1 MIIRII
7 ITLLC
12 NACMLILYNNVASCF
27 LEYPRNRKVLHIV
40 LCMIWLIFT
49 TLCGFNTRWPLV
61 NFLVNTG
68 LLFLIVSVYYGHMST
83 KIVMTV
89 MLTALAAACDFFSY
103 IVVTEGMNKPDD
115 YSVGYIYTVLLFWI
129 SSKVIL
135 FLYSKKRE
143 FSMNSKSPVMLLFIP
158 LFSAALLYS
167 ITYGNLE
174 AKYMP
179 LTGISILGICFV
191 TFYFEYIELR
201 NIENKA
207 NNENL
212 IRQIKSYKHELNTIE
227 NSQQRIQGLR
237 HDLKHHLIAI
247 ESMAREC
254 DMEGIINYTHSMQ
267 SEITSGKEIFTG
279 RYEVDSLLNY
289 LLEDAYRKLSNVN
302 VKIAIPNDIK
312 LDKYDFNVI
321 IGNLLENAIFA
332 SEKSKEKLLDIRIAT
347 EKGALLIKITNSYEG
362 EIVIADG
369 IIRSSKTDKANHGF
383 GINNVRR
390 IVEKQEGEFSAIVEN
405 GYFIVNIFLYL

>member
-12 NACMLILYNNVASCF
+12 NVCMLILYNNVASYF
-27 LEYPRNRKVLHIV
+27 LEFPRNKKIHHIV
-40 LCMIWLIFT
+40 LCLIWLVFT
-49 TLCGFNTRWPLV
+49 TLCGFNTRWPLI
-61 NFLVNTG
+61 NFIINTG
-68 LLFLIVSVYYGHMST
+68 LLFVIVSVYFGHIST
-83 KIVMTV
+83 KIAITL

-103 IVVTEGMNKPDD
+103 IIVTEGMNKSDV
-115 YSVGYIYTVLLFWI
+115 YSIGYIYTVLMFWI

-135 FLYSKKRE
+135 LIYRKKRVL
-143 FSMNSKSPVMLLFIP
+143 SKNSQSPLMLLLIP
-158 LFSAALLYS
+158 LLSAALLYS
-167 ITYGNLE
+167 ITYGNLD

-179 LTGISILGICFV
+179 LTGVSILGVCFV

-207 NNENL
+207 QNENL
-212 IRQIKSYKHELNTIE
+212 VRQIKSYKHELNTIE

-247 ESMAREC
+247 EGMARDG
-254 DMEGIINYTHSMQ
+254 DMDGIINYTHSMQ
-267 SEITSGKEIFTG
+267 SEIMSGKEIFTG

-289 LLEDAYRKLSNVN
+289 LLEEAYQKLSNVN
-302 VKIAIPNDIK
+302 VKIAIPNDMK

-321 IGNLLENAIFA
+321 VGNLLENAIYA
-332 SEKSKEKLLDIRIAT
+332 SEKSKEKLLDVRIVT
-347 EKGALLIKITNSYEG
+347 EREALLIKITNSYEG
-362 EIVIADG
+362 EIKITDG
-369 IIRSSKTDKANHGF
+369 IIRSNKIDKANHGF

-390 IVEKQEGEFSAIVEN
+390 VVEKQEGEFSAAAEN
-405 GYFIVNIFLYL
+405 GYFTVNIFLYL

>member
-49 TLCGFNTRWPLV
+49 TLCGFNTRWPFV
-61 NFLVNTG
+61 NFIVNTG
-68 LLFLIVSVYYGHMST
+68 LLILIVSVYYGHMST

-237 HDLKHHLIAI
+237 HDLKHHIIAI
-247 ESMAREC
+247 EGMAREC
-254 DMEGIINYTHSMQ
+254 DMEGIISYTHSME
-267 SEITSGKEIFTG
+267 SEISSGREIFTG
-279 RYEVDSLLNY
+279 CYEIDSLLNY
-289 LLEDAYRKLSNVN
+289 LLEDAYKKLASVN
-302 VKIAIPNDIK
+302 VKITIPQDIRF
-312 LDKYDFNVI
+312 DKYDFNVI
-321 IGNLLENAIFA
+321 VGNLLENAIYA
-332 SEKSKEKLLDIRIAT
+332 SEKSKEKLLDIKIAT
-347 EKGALLIKITNSYEG
+347 ERDALLINITNSYEG
-362 EIVIADG
+362 EISITNG
-369 IIRSSKTDKANHGF
+369 MIRSTKTDRSNHGF
-383 GINNVRR
+383 GINNVKRV
-390 IVEKQEGEFSAIVEN
+390 VERQQGEFSVIAEN
-405 GYFIVNIFLYL
+405 GYFTVSIFLYL